1 MGLAVLTYYTCTVN
15 AKHHMELSD
24 SYIVDKLVVGS
35 LEECGIHCENRRHAH
50 GSKSACKGDGMLLGD
65 SDIKKSVRILEM
77 EELKSCS
84 VLHSRCDSTELV
96 VLFSKSHKFL
106 AENGRIAVGS
116 SDFGISRGYVKFR
129 DTVVFTGVLLRRD
142 ITLALYGLDMDE
154 HRLVIGLSHVED
166 LLQL

>member
-35 LEECGIHCENRRHAH
+35 LEECGIHCENRCHTH
-50 GSKSACKGDGMLLGD
+50 GSKSACKGDGVLFRYAYIEEPLG
-65 SDIKKSVRILEM
+65 ILEM

-96 VLFSKSHKFL
+96 VLFRKSYKLL
-106 AENGRIAVGS
+106 AENVGIAVGS